1 MLVSVR
7 VRARIRVRARVGAK
21 IRVRV
26 RVRVR
31 GISFLKT
38 VNTLH
43 IHWYSDNPART
54 DMSYGAPCRHKGGPL
69 GRWPRTLAA

>member
-1 MLVSVR
+1 MYRYIQICTGMYRRGKPL
-7 VRARIRVRARVGAK
+7 GK
-21 IRVRV
+21 YLKYM
-26 RVRVR
+26 